1 MQTNIQ
7 TTSEDIFNTDFLLNE
22 VNTVIQ
28 KGITH
33 LLKDFMQKYKL
44 YENTYN
50 GVLNLP
56 AVKYINHE
64 LCNRLSFEDTSDKS
78 PLDIRK
84 EEINALENSFRSFT
98 SDNAI
103 IMKELL
109 LTIELLK
116 EEVKELKQHV
126 VAKSTIV
133 VDLTTEESQVKEDNN
148 KEDNNKEDNKNEDE
162 YKVVFVKEE
171 KEKENIILNME
182 DKSND
187 DTSVDSDSH
196 DDESEEEEEDEVEV
210 EQEQVVEE
218 EEKQEETEESDKEE
232 EQEQEVETEESDN
245 EEEQEQAEEEEE
257 EAVETEEEKEKEEE
271 DFFEIEI
278 EDITYCTNNEENGI
292 IYELSADGDIGK
304 KVGFLVNGEA
314 TFYE

>member
-7 TTSEDIFNTDFLLNE
+7 TTSEYIFNTDFLLNE

-28 KGITH
+28 KEIQH

-64 LCNRLSFEDTSDKS
+64 LCNRLTFEDNSNKS
-78 PLDIRK
+78 PLDYMRSSDIRK

-116 EEVKELKQHV
+116 
-126 VAKSTIV
+126 
-133 VDLTTEESQVKEDNN
+133 
-148 KEDNNKEDNKNEDE
+148 
-162 YKVVFVKEE
+162 
-171 KEKENIILNME
+171 
-182 DKSND
+182 
-187 DTSVDSDSH
+187 
-196 DDESEEEEEDEVEV
+196 
-210 EQEQVVEE
+210 
-218 EEKQEETEESDKEE
+218 
-232 EQEQEVETEESDN
+232 
-245 EEEQEQAEEEEE
+245 AEEICFLLMILRFFFM
-257 EAVETEEEKEKEEE
+257 TE
-271 DFFEIEI
+271 I
-278 EDITYCTNNEENGI
+278 
-292 IYELSADGDIGK
+292 L
-304 KVGFLVNGEA
+304 L
-314 TFYE
+314 